1 MLKNLNKLFLLLTI
15 IVLSF
20 NTLIVSAGN
29 FGLSPDQAKPGDA
42 NDNFSATVK
51 IYQDEDGIA
60 TVETGKTTKSS
71 LGGWWTKLL
80 KPYKVATLA
89 VVGIAT
95 LTMILVFIKLCLR
108 LASCESHPMLREQT
122 IRGML
127 MSGIACAL
135 LGSLTIYL
143 AIISNIFR

>member
-1 MLKNLNKLFLLLTI
+1 MLKKLNKIFPLLAILI
-15 IVLSF
+15 LCF
-20 NTLIVSAGN
+20 NTLLVSATN
-29 FGLSPDQAKPGDA
+29 FGLSPDQAKPNNA
-42 NDNFSATVK
+42 NDNFSSTVK
-51 IYQDEDGIA
+51 VYQDEDGVA
-60 TVETGKTTKSS
+60 TVETSKGTKSS
-71 LGGWWTKLL
+71 LGGWWTKVL

-95 LTMILVFIKLCLR
+95 LTMIIIFIKLCLR

-127 MSGIACAL
+127 MSAVAGAL